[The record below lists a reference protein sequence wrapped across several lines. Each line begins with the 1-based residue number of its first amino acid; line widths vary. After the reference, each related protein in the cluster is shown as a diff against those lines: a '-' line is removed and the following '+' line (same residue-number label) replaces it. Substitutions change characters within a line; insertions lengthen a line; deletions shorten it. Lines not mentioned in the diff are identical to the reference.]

1 MINKIF
7 PDSEE
12 LKKFCQTNHIT
23 KMSLF
28 GDVVHGIDAP
38 DSEVDVLVE
47 FDPKHIPDL
56 LSFAGMQCELSDMLG
71 GREVNLRTKGF
82 LSKYDRDEV
91 LAEAEP
97 IYEAA

>member
-1 MINKIF
+1 MVHKIF
-7 PDSEE
+7 PNSEE
-12 LKKFCQTNHIT
+12 LKIFCQKNHII

-28 GDVVHGIDAP
+28 GDVVNDCDTP
-38 DSEVDVLVE
+38 DSEVDILVE
-47 FDPKHIPDL
+47 FDPKHIPGL
-56 LSFAGMQCELSDMLG
+56 IRYAGMQCDLSDMLE
-71 GREVNLRTKGF
+71 GRAVNLRTKGF

>member
-1 MINKIF
+1 MIDKIF

-47 FDPKHIPDL
+47 FDPDHIPGL
-56 LSFAGMQCELSDMLG
+56 IRYAGMQNQLSDMLG
-71 GREVNLRTKGF
+71 GRPVDLRTKGF
-82 LSKYDRDEV
+82 LSPQEFAR
-91 LAEAEP
+91 AIGEAEN
-97 IYEAA
+97 IYAS